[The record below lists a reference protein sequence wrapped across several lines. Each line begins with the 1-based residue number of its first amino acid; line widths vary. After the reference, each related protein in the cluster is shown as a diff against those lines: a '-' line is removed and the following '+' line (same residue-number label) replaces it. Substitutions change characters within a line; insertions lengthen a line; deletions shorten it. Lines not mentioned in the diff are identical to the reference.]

1 MTTTY
6 KKASKEIVYNINQ
19 EEKAIA
25 TQLDIKDRTERTS
38 ERQALISLKDH
49 IENFANNPTCR
60 LINPAKSE
68 IGRISKHILQRINTD
83 VRNKTPLNQWKKILL
98 RNRPVQK
105 YFRQASIHLYRIR
118 HRKLLPSISEE
129 LLTSAF
135 HFAKKHTKITNQ
147 EIDIIMHSRKSILLH
162 NGSP

>member
-83 VRNKTPLNQWKKILL
+83 VRNKTSLNQWKNSFSVIDRFKNISD
-98 RNRPVQK
+98 K
-105 YFRQASIHLYRIR
+105 HLY
-118 HRKLLPSISEE
+118 
-129 LLTSAF
+129 TF
-135 HFAKKHTKITNQ
+135 TVF
-147 EIDIIMHSRKSILLH
+147 DIESFYPPYLK
-162 NGSP
+162 NY